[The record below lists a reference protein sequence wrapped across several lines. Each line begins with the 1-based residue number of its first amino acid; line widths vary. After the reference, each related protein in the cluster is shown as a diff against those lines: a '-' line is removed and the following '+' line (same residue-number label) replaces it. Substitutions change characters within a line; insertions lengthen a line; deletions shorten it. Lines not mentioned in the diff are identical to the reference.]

1 MTTGQQETPPSSKR
15 PEGLGYGGS
24 EEGEENLAASPFI
37 NREISWL
44 HFNSRVLEQAE
55 DSSVPLLERV
65 NFLAIF
71 TSNLD
76 EFFMKRVGGLK
87 RHAQSGVEPLSI
99 DGLTAKQQLA
109 AIWESLNPQI
119 GRANEIFASE
129 IRPALED
136 RGVFLVSWDDL
147 NQKEKD
153 YALDYFEKR
162 VFPLLTPLA
171 VDAGHPFP
179 FLSNLS
185 SSLGIAMSHEETEET
200 LFARVKTSSISPQWI
215 RVTGDELSSEYHFL
229 SVNDLIRLNL
239 ERLFPRMKIL
249 ATTPFRITRNVEL
262 EVDEEE
268 ADDLRELMEEELLQ
282 RRRGQVVRLEHG
294 PNPDSWILNFLKEE
308 LNLHSKDIYELPGEL
323 DFSALRVLKGLP
335 IPELKYPVWTPIT
348 PPSLREETSIFS
360 VIRSHDILVH
370 HPYESFASSVERF
383 VREAASDPKVRS
395 IKMTVYRVGDETPIV
410 PLLID
415 AAESGKN
422 VVCLV
427 ELKARFDEERNIGV
441 AKQLEEAGVHVIYG
455 IPGVKIHSKTLLVTR
470 DEGEAIRC
478 YAHIGTGNYHA
489 LTANLYTDLGLF
501 TAKDSYT
508 RELLDFFN
516 FLTGRSLKTD
526 YEKLLVAPHSM
537 ANRFLELIDNE
548 IAEAKKGNPAVIRA
562 KFNNLEDRET
572 IDALYRAS
580 QAGVEIDLYV
590 RSICCLRPGVPG
602 LSENIRV
609 RSMIGRLLEHSRV
622 FYFRAGAE
630 DEVDGKFYMGSADW
644 MSRNLHRRVEVIAPI
659 EERSHRERLLAL
671 FEVLDKDVDM
681 AWELQP
687 DGEYKELKGVEGAET
702 TATQE
707 VLMQRARELAQ
718 VLSTGTFQ

>member
-1 MTTGQQETPPSSKR
+1 MSTHEGGLVGSRAGLSERGLEKSKIEQR
-15 PEGLGYGGS
+15 YEL
-24 EEGEENLAASPFI
+24 SPFI
-37 NREISWL
+37 NRDTSWL
-44 HFNSRVLEQAE
+44 HFNSRVLMQAE
-55 DSSVPLLERV
+55 DRNIPLLERV

-71 TSNLD
+71 TGNLD

-99 DGLTAKQQLA
+99 DGLTAKQQLKL
-109 AIWESLNPQI
+109 IWEGLNPQI
-119 GRANEIFASE
+119 IRAHQVFSQE

-136 RGVFLVSWDDL
+136 RGVFLLSWEDL
-147 NQKEKD
+147 NDRERS
-153 YALDYFEKR
+153 YALDVFEKR
-162 VFPLLTPLA
+162 IFPLLTPLA
-171 VDAGHPFP
+171 VDSGHPFP

-185 SSLGIAMSHEETEET
+185 SSLGIAMSHEETAET
-200 LFARVKTSSISPQWI
+200 LFARIKTSSISPQWI
-215 RVTGDELSSEYHFL
+215 RVSAEEESLEYRFL
-229 SVNDLIRLNL
+229 SVNELIRLNL
-239 ERLFPRMKIL
+239 DRLFPRMQIL
-249 ATTPFRITRNVEL
+249 ATTPFRVTRNVEL

-282 RRRGQVVRLEHG
+282 RKRGQVVRLEHG
-294 PNPDSWILNFLKEE
+294 PNPDPWILEFLKEE
-308 LNLHSKDIYELPGEL
+308 LELHTNDIYELPCEL
-323 DFSALRVLKGLP
+323 DFSSLRILKSLP
-335 IPELKYPVWTPIT
+335 LPELKYPVWTPIT

-383 VREAASDPKVRS
+383 VREAVMDPKVRS

-410 PLLID
+410 PLLIE

-470 DEGEAIRC
+470 DEGPAIRC
-478 YAHIGTGNYHA
+478 YAHIGTGNYHS

-501 TAKDSYT
+501 TAKDSFT
-508 RELLDFFN
+508 KELLDFFN
-516 FLTGRSLKTD
+516 FLTGRSLKSD

-537 ANRFLELIDNE
+537 ANRFLNLIEDE
-548 IAEAKKGNPAVIRA
+548 IVEAQKGNPAVIRA
-562 KFNNLEDRET
+562 KMNNLEDRDT
-572 IDALYRAS
+572 INALYRAS

-590 RSICCLRPGVPG
+590 RSVCCLRPGVPG
-602 LSENIRV
+602 LSENIRI

-630 DEVDGKFYMGSADW
+630 NEIDGKFYIGSADW
-644 MSRNLHRRVEVIAPI
+644 MSRNLHRRVEVVAPV
-659 EERSHRERLLAL
+659 EERAHRERIWAL
-671 FEVLDKDVDM
+671 FEVLNEDRD
-681 AWELQP
+681 QCF
-687 DGEYKELKGVEGAET
+687 ELKENGDYQRLEAPAGSEPT
-702 TATQE
+702 GTQE

-718 VLSTGTFQ
+718 VLTSGTIQ